1 MNSIDSVVIY
11 KIVIHSHVH
20 YTHCNLGKVN
30 LRVYMMYEIMMDVHC
45 TYCSVCVHLLQNC
58 VAITTYTLCMKKI
71 NNLLIATSVLVEFS
85 SCVINNDLPKVL
97 QSKGVY

>member
-30 LRVYMMYEIMMDVHC
+30 LRVYMMYEIMMNVHC
-45 TYCSVCVHLLQNC
+45 TYCSVCVHKLF
-58 VAITTYTLCMKKI
+58 YKI
-71 NNLLIATSVLVEFS
+71 
-85 SCVINNDLPKVL
+85 VL
-97 QSKGVY
+97 QLLPIHYA